1 MVRKKVKKSAWE
13 WVKEQIKQRRV
24 WAAGMSGVSMVFAVL
39 GYWQVVLALN
49 GIAAALGLHSYIKPK
64 K

>member
-1 MVRKKVKKSAWE
+1 MKLNWILT
-13 WVKEQIKQRRV
+13 QLKQRRV
-24 WAAGMSGVSMVFAVL
+24 WAAGLSGVSAIFAVA

-49 GIAAALGLHSYIKPK
+49 AVAATLGLHSYIKPK